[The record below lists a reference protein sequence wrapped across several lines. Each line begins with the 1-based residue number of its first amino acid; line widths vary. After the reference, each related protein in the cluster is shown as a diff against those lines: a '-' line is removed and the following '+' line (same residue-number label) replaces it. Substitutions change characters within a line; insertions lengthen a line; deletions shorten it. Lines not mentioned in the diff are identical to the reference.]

1 MKRLRI
7 LTGRHVGAFLDLA
20 PGVHVVG
27 AGSDCD
33 VMVTDWTFAPVE
45 LTVAEDGVSCRWYEG
60 AEVPA
65 APDARPGNERRVAL
79 DDLAPRE
86 FDGIVLCVGPAEG
99 AWPSDVELLSVVF
112 APTPKRVARWARD
125 RLSPRLLPLVM
136 AAGVVGAVVVA
147 WPWLE
152 TSPPP
157 VPLPSIEE
165 SRALAQRELDR
176 VTGGR
181 LVAVAEHGTIFL
193 TGLAED
199 AQDAASG
206 RAAVEAL
213 RVPYNVVP
221 RFAVAS
227 AIAETL
233 RGTGGL
239 TNPTVRHEGGGVF
252 SVAAEVTDERA
263 ARAAVDRIAA
273 DLAPAVTKVNASFER
288 IFPNDP
294 LGPILSR
301 SQQDGLSVVQTR
313 DGVKHIVIEAARL
326 PAPTARAELSPEPPA
341 PTPTAVPMRPAAVT
355 TAQATATK
363 GATP

>member
-7 LTGRHVGAFLDLA
+7 LTGRHVGAHLDLA
-20 PGVHVVG
+20 DGVHIVG
-27 AGSDCD
+27 AGSDAD
-33 VMVTDWTFAPVE
+33 VIVTDWTFPPVE
-45 LTVAEDGVSCRWYEG
+45 LTVAEGGVSCLWYEG
-60 AEVPA
+60 TSVPA
-65 APDARPGNERRVAL
+65 APDARPETERRLVL
-79 DDLAPRE
+79 GDLAPRE
-86 FDGIVLCVGPAEG
+86 FDGIVLCVGPVDG
-99 AWPSDVELLSVVF
+99 AWPSDVDLLSVVF

-125 RLSPRLLPLVM
+125 RLPARLVPLM
-136 AAGVVGAVVVA
+136 LAAGVVGAVVMA

-152 TSPPP
+152 VSPPP
-157 VPLPSIEE
+157 VAVPTLEE

-181 LVAVAEHGTIFL
+181 MAAVAEHGMLFL

-252 SVAAEVTDERA
+252 SVTADVTDERA
-263 ARAAVDRIAA
+263 ARAALDRIAA
-273 DLAPAVTKVNASFER
+273 DLAPAVTQVKASFER
-288 IFPNDP
+288 IYPNDP

-313 DGVKHIVIEAARL
+313 DGVKHIVIETVRA
-326 PAPTARAELSPEPPA
+326 PAPESLSPEPPA
-341 PTPTAVPMRPAAVT
+341 PVPAALASRRVLA
-355 TAQATATK
+355 TAQAPTTQ